1 MKYNQIKEI
10 ARFKYDFNWGKSY
23 VSLSTVST
31 TCEGTH
37 SFKYYLP
44 NVPEIPT
51 PLTGNI
57 DHWNFWRGRDKNAGL
72 IPGMTQEGDNQLD
85 FEFTTNDRDATG
97 KDFDATQLEQITY
110 PTGGSVQFI
119 YEPHRYSYI
128 SKQTEGSSYYPSLEF
143 PSLGRYGWAGGARI
157 HLIRYFDANGK
168 EQREI
173 EYTYGKDLNEG
184 EVMYIPFINIFELSL
199 TLTSLVNMLLR
210 QYHITVMV
218 LVMFPIHPRIFVI
231 LK

>member
-1 MKYNQIKEI
+1 MKYNHIKAI
-10 ARFKYDFNWGKSY
+10 ARFKYDFNWGNRMF
-23 VSLSTVST
+23 LSTVST

-110 PTGGSVQFI
+110 PTGGIDIPISASRQKVHLTI
-119 YEPHRYSYI
+119 RLLNSLLWVAMDGLEVHVYI
-128 SKQTEGSSYYPSLEF
+128 SFAISMRMVK
-143 PSLGRYGWAGGARI
+143 
-157 HLIRYFDANGK
+157 NK
-168 EQREI
+168 E
-173 EYTYGKDLNEG
+173 K
-184 EVMYIPFINIFELSL
+184 
-199 TLTSLVNMLLR
+199 
-210 QYHITVMV
+210 
-218 LVMFPIHPRIFVI
+218 
-231 LK
+231 